1 MYEGC
6 ICREESCTNIECSCM
21 CLCAY
26 DPTGRLKVEYFAAV
40 SKPVFECNSNCGC
53 SSTCQNRVTQHHP
66 LPTDLL
72 QRFQATPNGKGYGAR
87 ALHDAPQ
94 GTFIGE
100 YVGEIISK
108 AEAKRRLDKLS
119 PDDSCYV
126 LTYREHLSSGTI
138 LTTSI
143 DATHAGNITRFMN
156 HSCSPNVTIVPVRDD
171 SIVPRLC
178 LFTCKDV
185 ASGEELCF
193 SYFGCSSVDLVDRRA
208 LALGEKK
215 CLCGSN
221 SCLQYLPLQ
230 N

>member
-6 ICREESCTNIECSCM
+6 ICREGSCTSIECSCM
-21 CLCAY
+21 CLCPY
-26 DPTGRLKVEYFAAV
+26 GSTGLLKMEYFAAV
-40 SKPVFECNSNCGC
+40 SKPVFECNSNCSC
-53 SSTCQNRVTQHHP
+53 SKACHNRVTQNQP
-66 LPTDLL
+66 LLTL
-72 QRFQATPNGKGYGAR
+72 QRFQAAPKGKGYGVR
-87 ALHDAPQ
+87 ASHDVSQ

-100 YVGEIISK
+100 YVGEIISR

-126 LTYREHLSSGTI
+126 VTYREHMSNGTI

-156 HSCSPNVTIVPVRDD
+156 HSCSPNVAIVPVRDD

-178 LFTCKDV
+178 LFTCRDV
-185 ASGEELCF
+185 ASGDELCF

-208 LALGEKK
+208 VALGSKE
-215 CLCGSN
+215 CLCGAK